1 MYIFGVLNRNMISN
15 TCKYGI
21 RAILYI
27 AVNSDG
33 EKKIGIKKISE
44 DLNLPGPF
52 LGKIMQTLAKNKI
65 LNSVKG
71 PHGGFSLAKAPEKI
85 SLYDIVKIIDGDD
98 VFHECLIGVKVCEN
112 NPEYTDLCPF
122 MEKSHKVREML
133 EKTFKEQTIGEFAK
147 GINSLDEFLQ
157 I

>member
-1 MYIFGVLNRNMISN
+1 MISN

-27 AVNSDG
+27 AVHEKE
-33 EKKIGIKKISE
+33 EKKIGIKKIAE
-44 DLNLPGPF
+44 DLELPGPF
-52 LGKIMQTLAKNKI
+52 LGKIMQTLAKQKI

-71 PHGGFSLAKAPEKI
+71 PHGGFSLAKEPGSI
-85 SLYDIVKIIDGDD
+85 SLYDIVKVIDGVD
-98 VFHECLIGVKVCEN
+98 VFHECLIGIKICEN

-122 MEKSHKVREML
+122 MEKSHEVRDKLMKV
-133 EKTFKEQTIGEFAK
+133 FKEQTIGDFAK
-147 GINSLDEFLQ
+147 GIKSLEEILK

>member
-1 MYIFGVLNRNMISN
+1 MISN

-27 AVNSDG
+27 AINEKN
-33 EKKIGIKKISE
+33 EKKIGIKKIAE
-44 DLNLPGPF
+44 DLDLPGPF

-71 PHGGFSLAKAPEKI
+71 PHGGFSLAKNPDLI
-85 SLYDIVKIIDGDD
+85 SLYDIVKIIDGTD
-98 VFHECLIGVKVCEN
+98 VFHECLIGVKICEN
-112 NPEYTDLCPF
+112 NPEYMDLCPF
-122 MEKSHKVREML
+122 MEKSHEVRDKLMKV
-133 EKTFKEQTIGEFAK
+133 FKEQTIGDFAK
-147 GINSLDEFLQ
+147 GIRSLEETLK